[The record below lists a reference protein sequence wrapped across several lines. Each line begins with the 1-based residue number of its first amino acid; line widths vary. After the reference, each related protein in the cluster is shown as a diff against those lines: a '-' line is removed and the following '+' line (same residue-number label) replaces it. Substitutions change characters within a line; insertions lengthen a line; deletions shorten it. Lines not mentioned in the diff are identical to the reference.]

1 MYYKWGMEQWQ
12 RTREQEATGM
22 STPTVTIMCMG
33 MHTPTRMTGIR
44 TNIIT
49 TITTMHMGIVTT
61 TITRMSTAHG
71 SRIRT
76 TRHIRTSTA
85 V

>member
-1 MYYKWGMEQWQ
+1 MYYKWEMEQWK

-22 STPTVTIMCMG
+22 RTPTVTIMCMG

-49 TITTMHMGIVTT
+49 TIT
-61 TITRMSTAHG
+61 RMSTAHG

>member
-12 RTREQEATGM
+12 RTREQKTTDM
-22 STPTVTIMCMG
+22 STSTVTIMCMG

-49 TITTMHMGIVTT
+49 TITAMHMGTVTT

>member
-1 MYYKWGMEQWQ
+1 MYYKWEMEQWK

-22 STPTVTIMCMG
+22 STSTVTIMRMG
-33 MHTPTRMTGIR
+33 MHIPICMTGIR

-49 TITTMHMGIVTT
+49 TITTMHMGTVTT

-71 SRIRT
+71 SR
-76 TRHIRTSTA
+76 TRMTRRIRTSTA

>member
-1 MYYKWGMEQWQ
+1 MYYKWEMEQWK

-22 STPTVTIMCMG
+22 RTPTVTIMCMG
-33 MHTPTRMTGIR
+33 MHTPPRMTGIR

-49 TITTMHMGIVTT
+49 TITTMHMGTVTT

-71 SRIRT
+71 SR
-76 TRHIRTSTA
+76 TRMTRRIRTSTA

>member
-1 MYYKWGMEQWQ
+1 MYYKWEMGQWQ

-22 STPTVTIMCMG
+22 STPTVTIMCM
-33 MHTPTRMTGIR
+33 HTPTCMTGIR

-49 TITTMHMGIVTT
+49 TITTMYMGTVTT
-61 TITRMSTAHG
+61 TIMRMSTAHG
-71 SRIRT
+71 SR
-76 TRHIRTSTA
+76 TRMMRRIRTSTA

>member
-1 MYYKWGMEQWQ
+1 
-12 RTREQEATGM
+12 M
-22 STPTVTIMCMG
+22 STPTVTIMRMG
-33 MHTPTRMTGIR
+33 MHTPICMTGIR

-49 TITTMHMGIVTT
+49 TTMHMGTVMT

-71 SRIRT
+71 IRT
-76 TRHIRTSTA
+76 RMTRRIRTSTA

>member
-1 MYYKWGMEQWQ
+1 MYYKWEMEHWQ

-22 STPTVTIMCMG
+22 RTPTVTIMCMG

-49 TITTMHMGIVTT
+49 TT
-61 TITRMSTAHG
+61 TIMRMSTAHG
-71 SRIRT
+71 SR
-76 TRHIRTSTA
+76 TRMTRRIRTSTA

>member
-1 MYYKWGMEQWQ
+1 MYYKRGMGQWQ

-49 TITTMHMGIVTT
+49 TITTMHMGTVMT

-71 SRIRT
+71 IRT
-76 TRHIRTSTA
+76 RMTRRIRTSTA

>member
-1 MYYKWGMEQWQ
+1 MEQWK

-22 STPTVTIMCMG
+22 RTPTVTIMCMG

-49 TITTMHMGIVTT
+49 TITTMHMGTVTT

-71 SRIRT
+71 SHIRT

>member
-1 MYYKWGMEQWQ
+1 MGQWQ

-22 STPTVTIMCMG
+22 STSTVTIMRMG

-49 TITTMHMGIVTT
+49 TITTMHMGTVMT

-71 SRIRT
+71 SR
-76 TRHIRTSTA
+76 TRMTRRIRTSMA

>member
-1 MYYKWGMEQWQ
+1 MYYKYGMGQWQ
-12 RTREQEATGM
+12 RTREPEATGM
-22 STPTVTIMCMG
+22 STPTVMIMCMG
-33 MHTPTRMTGIR
+33 MYTPTCMTGIR

-49 TITTMHMGIVTT
+49 TITTMHMGAVMT
-61 TITRMSTAHG
+61 TIMRMSTAHG
-71 SRIRT
+71 SRTRM

>member
-1 MYYKWGMEQWQ
+1 
-12 RTREQEATGM
+12 M

-49 TITTMHMGIVTT
+49 TITTMYMGTVTT
-61 TITRMSTAHG
+61 TIMRMSTAHG
-71 SRIRT
+71 GRT
-76 TRHIRTSTA
+76 RMTQRIRTSTA

>member
-1 MYYKWGMEQWQ
+1 MEQWQ

-22 STPTVTIMCMG
+22 STSTVTIMRMG
-33 MHTPTRMTGIR
+33 MHTPICMTGIR

-49 TITTMHMGIVTT
+49 TITTMHMGTVTT
-61 TITRMSTAHG
+61 TIMRMSTAHG
-71 SRIRT
+71 SRTRM